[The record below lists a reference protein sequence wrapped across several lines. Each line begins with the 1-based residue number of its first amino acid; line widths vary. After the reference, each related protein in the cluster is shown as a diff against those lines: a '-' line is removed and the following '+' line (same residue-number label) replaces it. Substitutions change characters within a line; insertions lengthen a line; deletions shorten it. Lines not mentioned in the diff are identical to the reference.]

1 MVYILLA
8 PGFEEAEALVP
19 ADLLRRA
26 GLETKLIGLTAA
38 PVPGGQ
44 GMQVVP
50 DGTLD
55 QVDLDRAGMIVL
67 PGGSLGVKNLGAEP
81 AVEALV
87 RQAAQRGIWVAA
99 ICAAPTLLAQWD
111 LLHGKRAVC
120 YPGLEPRLGD
130 AQPQDFSVVEAGN
143 IITGRAAGSAF
154 DFGLK
159 LVSVLSNTEKSEEVR
174 HGICYY

>member
-26 GLETKLIGLTAA
+26 GLEAKLIGLTAA
-38 PVPGGQ
+38 HVPGGQ

-55 QVDLDRAGMIVL
+55 QVDLDRADMIVL

-130 AQPQDFSVVEAGN
+130 ALPQDFSVVESGT

-159 LVSVLSNTEKSEEVR
+159 LVSVLSNSEKSEEVR

>member
-55 QVDLDRAGMIVL
+55 QVDLDRADMIVL

-130 AQPQDFSVVEAGN
+130 ALPQDFSVVEAGT

-159 LVSVLSNTEKSEEVR
+159 LVSVLKNTEKSEEVR

>member
-26 GLETKLIGLTAA
+26 RLEAKLIGLTAA

-55 QVDLDRAGMIVL
+55 QVDLDRADMIVL
-67 PGGSLGVKNLGAEP
+67 PGGSLGVKNLGADP

-99 ICAAPTLLAQWD
+99 ICAAPTLLAQWG

-130 AQPQDFSVVEAGN
+130 ALPQDFSVVEAGA

-159 LVSVLSNTEKSEEVR
+159 LVSVLSNPEKSEEVR

>member
-55 QVDLDRAGMIVL
+55 QVDLDRADMIVL

-130 AQPQDFSVVEAGN
+130 ALPQDFSVVEAGT

-159 LVSVLSNTEKSEEVR
+159 LVSVLSNSEKSEEVR

>member
-1 MVYILLA
+1 MLYILLA

-26 GLETKLIGLTAA
+26 GLEAKLIGLTAA

-55 QVDLDRAGMIVL
+55 QVDLDRADMIVL

-81 AVEALV
+81 GVEALV

-99 ICAAPTLLAQWD
+99 ICAAPTLLAQWG

-130 AQPQDFSVVEAGN
+130 ALPQDFSVVEAGA

-159 LVSVLSNTEKSEEVR
+159 LVSVLSNPEKSEEVR

>member
-55 QVDLDRAGMIVL
+55 QVDLDRADMIVL

-81 AVEALV
+81 AVETLV

-99 ICAAPTLLAQWD
+99 ICAAPTLLAQWG

-130 AQPQDFSVVEAGN
+130 AQPQDFSVVEAGT

>member
-44 GMQVVP
+44 GIQVVP
-50 DGTLD
+50 DGSLD
-55 QVDLDRAGMIVL
+55 QVDLDRADMIVL

-81 AVEALV
+81 GVEALV

-99 ICAAPTLLAQWD
+99 ICAAPTLLAQWG

-120 YPGLEPRLGD
+120 YPGLEPRLED
-130 AQPQDFSVVEAGN
+130 ALPQDFSVVEAGN

-159 LVSVLSNTEKSEEVR
+159 LVSVLSNPEKSEEVR

>member
-26 GLETKLIGLTAA
+26 GLETKLVGLTAA

-55 QVDLDRAGMIVL
+55 QVDLDRADMIVL
-67 PGGSLGVKNLGAEP
+67 PGGSLGVKNLGADP

-99 ICAAPTLLAQWD
+99 ICAAPTLLAQWG

-130 AQPQDFSVVEAGN
+130 ALPQDFSVVEAGA

>member
-26 GLETKLIGLTAA
+26 GIETKLIGLTAD

-55 QVDLDRAGMIVL
+55 QVDLDRADMIVL
-67 PGGSLGVKNLGAEP
+67 PGGSLGVKNLGAHP

-87 RQAAQRGIWVAA
+87 RQAAQRDIWVAA
-99 ICAAPTLLAQWD
+99 ICAAPTLLAQWG

-130 AQPQDFSVVEAGN
+130 AQPQDFSVVEAGK

-159 LVSVLSNTEKSEEVR
+159 LVSVLKGNQKSEEVR

>member
-26 GLETKLIGLTAA
+26 GLEAKLIGLTAA

-55 QVDLDRAGMIVL
+55 QVDLDRADMIVL

-130 AQPQDFSVVEAGN
+130 ALPQDFSVVDAGT

-159 LVSVLSNTEKSEEVR
+159 LVSVLSNSEKSEEVR

>member
-55 QVDLDRAGMIVL
+55 QVDLDRADMIVL
-67 PGGSLGVKNLGAEP
+67 PGGSLGVKNLGADP

-99 ICAAPTLLAQWD
+99 ICAAPTLLAQWG

>member
-55 QVDLDRAGMIVL
+55 QVDLDRADMIVL

-87 RQAAQRGIWVAA
+87 RQAVQRGIWVAA
-99 ICAAPTLLAQWD
+99 ICAAPTLLAQWG

-130 AQPQDFSVVEAGN
+130 AQPQDFSVVEAGT

>member
-26 GLETKLIGLTAA
+26 GLETKLVGLTAA

-55 QVDLDRAGMIVL
+55 QVDLDRADMIVL

-99 ICAAPTLLAQWD
+99 ICAAPTLLAQWG

-120 YPGLEPRLGD
+120 YPGLESRLGD
-130 AQPQDFSVVEAGN
+130 ALPQDFSVVEAGA

-159 LVSVLSNTEKSEEVR
+159 LVSVLSNPEKSEEVR

>member
-55 QVDLDRAGMIVL
+55 QVDLDRADMIVL

-130 AQPQDFSVVEAGN
+130 ALPQDFSVVDAGT

-159 LVSVLSNTEKSEEVR
+159 LVSVLSNSEKSEEVR

>member
-55 QVDLDRAGMIVL
+55 QVDLDRADMIVL

-87 RQAAQRGIWVAA
+87 RRAAQRGIWVAA

>member
-55 QVDLDRAGMIVL
+55 QVDLDRADMIVL
-67 PGGSLGVKNLGAEP
+67 PGGSLGVKNLGADP

-99 ICAAPTLLAQWD
+99 ICAAPTLLARWG

-130 AQPQDFSVVEAGN
+130 ALPQDFSVVEAGA

-159 LVSVLSNTEKSEEVR
+159 LVSVLSNPEKSEEVR

>member
-8 PGFEEAEALVP
+8 PGFEEAEALAP

-26 GLETKLIGLTAA
+26 GIETKLVGLTAA

-44 GMQVVP
+44 GIQVAP
-50 DGTLD
+50 DLPLD
-55 QVDLDRAGMIVL
+55 QVDLDRADMIVL

-99 ICAAPTLLAQWD
+99 ICAAPTLLAQWG

-130 AQPQDFSVVEAGN
+130 ALPQDFSVVEAGK

-159 LVSVLSNTEKSEEVR
+159 LVSVLKNTEKSEEVL

>member
-55 QVDLDRAGMIVL
+55 QVDLDRADMIVL

-130 AQPQDFSVVEAGN
+130 ALPQDFSVVEAGN

-159 LVSVLSNTEKSEEVR
+159 LVSVLSNPEKSEEVR

>member
-55 QVDLDRAGMIVL
+55 QVDLDRADMIVL